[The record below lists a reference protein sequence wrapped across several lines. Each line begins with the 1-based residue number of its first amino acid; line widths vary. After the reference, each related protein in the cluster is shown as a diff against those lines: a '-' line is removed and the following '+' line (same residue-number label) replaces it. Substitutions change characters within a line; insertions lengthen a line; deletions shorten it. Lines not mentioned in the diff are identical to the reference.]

1 MAWITLLGILSYWWV
16 IPSSILCVVI
26 YKYINCKPPGRQ
38 SVLDLLI
45 KDYLIVC
52 IGRNITVVFVQY
64 LGLLYGQVEATLAQ
78 VIVFV
83 GTANLSSIECAYCQ
97 VLLMVKYLL
106 IFKPNWLVDRNDS
119 EVIWTSRIL
128 VLMYSGFRF
137 GIDYYGPTKTFS
149 TLNLLTGTDLKT

>member
-1 MAWITLLGILSYWWV
+1 MAALITILGILSFWWV
-16 IPSSILCVVI
+16 IPSSIMCVLI
-26 YKYINCKPPGRQ
+26 YKYINGKPPGHQ

-45 KDYLIVC
+45 KEYLIAV
-52 IGRNITVVFVQY
+52 IIRNFAFVFVHY

-137 GIDYYGPTKTFS
+137 GIDFYGPPKTFS
-149 TLNLLTGTDLKT
+149 THWN